1 MPPESGRA
9 CFHSRLCD
17 CHSLI
22 FLAPSR
28 APMCPL
34 VTRSTAGSF
43 QVMIIAYMTILIT
56 LYAFPFYAFDRGH
69 KGCSLCSPKHL
80 MSQPA
85 HDDQPASTPY
95 GILYNSQPFVPN
107 PQPGRLDLAM
117 SSAVEEWTRD
127 LIAERLE
134 QDIITIA
141 STAILCM
148 LPMPPL
154 PTLALAFYFTYLR
167 WFTNSSIIFWEF
179 GGLSSSCCRL
189 VHPLPFP
196 FTPVLGAMLLYV
208 LYRQASLL
216 QICQLKRAQHQMAL
230 TRIDQLGEEKER
242 LDYERALALKRIPT
256 HQQANEQYPVPDA
269 AEGLSTFQQVS
280 EQYPAPDAAG
290 LSTFQQVSEQYP
302 APDAAVSAQPEV
314 SASTRAVE
322 LQLDGGHSVTH
333 SSIAS
338 EPELGSV
345 AAGLDASKDPRRVGT
360 SNVVQPANRAAASCV
375 ATSQHASAVAATA
388 ILSQPRPTWFL
399 PTNAVPGGGCTISLE
414 PEQVGGEMVA
424 TLQTLPTAGWST
436 LQSVRLAA
444 TLRVPSGSGSIDS
457 SDIASVDESR
467 SDATC
472 TPTAAAGQTSE
483 ARDVALTRLLDSMGI
498 VFS

>member
-95 GILYNSQPFVPN
+95 GILLRPN

-179 GGLSSSCCRL
+179 GGLSSGCCRL

-256 HQQANEQYPVPDA
+256 LQEA
-269 AEGLSTFQQVS
+269 
-280 EQYPAPDAAG
+280 
-290 LSTFQQVSEQYP
+290 SEQYP